1 VGDPRGIILLSMDT
15 RIGDMVQP
23 DYDAFITY
31 RRSDGNTVARWL
43 RRELEGFRVPKPLR
57 DTFGRRLR
65 IYLDTAYERGASD
78 FYEQNIKPALM
89 SSRFLLVVA
98 TPDAMRRPNGAED
111 WIERE
116 VMDFAAGPNGSNVIA
131 IRGVGEFDAPLPAD
145 LNCRF
150 PNIEIVDLRGASR
163 FWFLNLHRAARL
175 SAEKLKLVAPLLDIP
190 RDQMPELREEEEK
203 RQQTRLGGIVG
214 TTLGVLVAV
223 TTLSVIAL
231 QSRNQALRAA
241 DDSMFAAGTMG
252 MQARSLDEDD
262 AATARIRRLIIN
274 RGCDLIDK
282 FRATA
287 VSEPQIADIVACR
300 LERAQERER
309 QKEQNEARKQ
319 FVEAIALA
327 TQRHARLPRLDAALS
342 LVEAREA
349 YAAYFL
355 RQNDAP
361 GAEAEYGKLLEDA
374 RRLATAHEGRAQL
387 IRPQAEAL
395 GQLGDI
401 HAKRGDS
408 SKAAASYDSAA
419 VAVGQALE
427 TKSAMRDPDPRMI
440 AWLARLYR
448 LAGQQY
454 MQLGDVEQASERY
467 RRSLAAP
474 ARAGSDQR
482 SPAIENET
490 AITHAALSTLERG
503 RGNATAAQTARTEA
517 LASIDR
523 IVKSS
528 QAAPDLKQS
537 ATRLKAWL
545 ESQDANK

>member
-1 VGDPRGIILLSMDT
+1 MA
-15 RIGDMVQP
+15 QP

-65 IYLDTAYERGASD
+65 TYLDTAYERGASD
-78 FYEQNIKPALM
+78 FYEQNIKPALT

-145 LNCRF
+145 LNRRF

-190 RDQMPELREEEEK
+190 RDQMPELRQEEEK

-223 TTLSVIAL
+223 TALSVVAL

-241 DDSMFAAGTMG
+241 DDSMFAADTMG

-262 AATARIRRLIIN
+262 ADTARIRRLIIN
-274 RGCDLIDK
+274 RVCDLIDK

-287 VSEPQIADIVACR
+287 VSEPQIADVVALLAGRCH
-300 LERAQERER
+300 
-309 QKEQNEARKQ
+309 ARRH
-319 FVEAIALA
+319 AP
-327 TQRHARLPRLDAALS
+327 TQRRGRLD
-342 LVEAREA
+342 
-349 YAAYFL
+349 
-355 RQNDAP
+355 
-361 GAEAEYGKLLEDA
+361 
-374 RRLATAHEGRAQL
+374 RA
-387 IRPQAEAL
+387 
-395 GQLGDI
+395 
-401 HAKRGDS
+401 
-408 SKAAASYDSAA
+408 
-419 VAVGQALE
+419 
-427 TKSAMRDPDPRMI
+427 
-440 AWLARLYR
+440 
-448 LAGQQY
+448 
-454 MQLGDVEQASERY
+454 
-467 RRSLAAP
+467 
-474 ARAGSDQR
+474 
-482 SPAIENET
+482 
-490 AITHAALSTLERG
+490 
-503 RGNATAAQTARTEA
+503 
-517 LASIDR
+517 
-523 IVKSS
+523 
-528 QAAPDLKQS
+528 
-537 ATRLKAWL
+537 
-545 ESQDANK
+545 